1 MGVHSAVI
9 VEVVLLLL
17 FVMTERLLMDDPQ
30 SLEGSASGVLLG
42 VMRIRHR

>member
-9 VEVVLLLL
+9 EVLVLLLL
-17 FVMTERLLMDDPQ
+17 VVMAETSVVEGPQ

-42 VMRIRHR
+42 VIRIRHR